1 MSRPKKIEK
10 NQNLESA
17 VKADSVTTEEVKE
30 GGKEKGHPAKP
41 IDRML
46 EEAQKHNPLDKI
58 CADVR
63 DADFEGEVQFTE
75 EDLNALTPDANGR
88 NIFEFYQ
95 LDEPEEEFEDWIY
108 LELPILNNELAKQ
121 HNVFVMVVVPYLFK
135 IPLSDINTDPR
146 VNDDTLC
153 IILGDTFL
161 AVTEETLN
169 EYSKALNY
177 IGLEYGAQNI
187 SENENALEKIREI
200 VEAAQVRETGYYE
213 DLMEYWYAGRLYHEK
228 DVIWVE
234 LETMAKIPLKKNP
247 QAGIVEEIEEEPEP
261 VDEVRTLGSPPTFVL
276 NFDVLG
282 GPHTAIDISRA
293 KNVKIEN
300 GRRVLS
306 KTEEGYAK
314 FYGQNLDFLQTP
326 TPAEEVWHL
335 ATEKAKQEDAAGFA
349 VVCLGGK
356 FYVPVET
363 SINFYTHEVEEYIS
377 LFNVVP
383 CFMNHHNCIG
393 WIIVDV
399 GNMQINTGVRY
410 LKGRHFDWKKRIEQ
424 ELKSYRLDNPDF
436 DPFADPYDD
445 PTNSYDF

>member
-95 LDEPEEEFEDWIY
+95 LDEPKEEFEDWIY

-228 DVIWVE
+228 DVIWVG
-234 LETMAKIPLKKNP
+234 LETMVKNPLKKNP

-261 VDEVRTLGSPPTFVL
+261 VDEVRTLGGPPTFVL

-282 GPHTAIDISRA
+282 GPHTAIDISRV
-293 KNVKIEN
+293 KNVKTKTV
-300 GRRVLS
+300 GAFCRRRKKVMRS
-306 KTEEGYAK
+306 
-314 FYGQNLDFLQTP
+314 
-326 TPAEEVWHL
+326 
-335 ATEKAKQEDAAGFA
+335 
-349 VVCLGGK
+349 
-356 FYVPVET
+356 
-363 SINFYTHEVEEYIS
+363 
-377 LFNVVP
+377 
-383 CFMNHHNCIG
+383 FM
-393 WIIVDV
+393 D
-399 GNMQINTGVRY
+399 
-410 LKGRHFDWKKRIEQ
+410 RI
-424 ELKSYRLDNPDF
+424 
-436 DPFADPYDD
+436 
-445 PTNSYDF
+445 